1 MFSPCPGL
9 NPYHR
14 SFWGF
19 FGASF
24 VFGWYRKHKHFLR
37 ISHAK
42 LHSSFCATNRCHI
55 QDQCTFFRTE
65 EVRYRQRDG
74 QAKILGIIFCV
85 LGALLMSIYKG
96 PIIFKRLISK
106 TNPPSSMLPRNN
118 LLMGDLIM
126 GFEGWGIDKW
136 TLGGLCFI
144 LQTLSVG
151 IETNLKGAIMARF
164 PAPITVIAGM
174 TLTGF
179 LLMVIICYY
188 TVQEQSEWGFH
199 HVSEFLAAAYGG
211 LIMTGINNVLKCWSV
226 HNRGPI
232 FVASYAPVMPM
243 LSSIFGTFILGESLF
258 LGWYFP
264 STLICDNLSLDN
276 TCGRQSCI
284 QGSFHVFSSQ

>member
-1 MFSPCPGL
+1 VNLVGTNFGGQ
-9 NPYHR
+9 
-14 SFWGF
+14 GF

-55 QDQCTFFRTE
+55 QVTSTAPFCKACCLQVPDICFSYPNRTYKFPWSSGLWDNQYCRHCSCSRILLNYLVQRDVQLFFSTNVRFHIWHGVLLSQWIYYKNPQSAWDLQDQCTFFRTE

-151 IETNLKGAIMARF
+151 IETNLKVNVF
-164 PAPITVIAGM
+164 PHYGM
-174 TLTGF
+174 KNYL
-179 LLMVIICYY
+179 
-188 TVQEQSEWGFH
+188 
-199 HVSEFLAAAYGG
+199 
-211 LIMTGINNVLKCWSV
+211 N
-226 HNRGPI
+226 
-232 FVASYAPVMPM
+232 
-243 LSSIFGTFILGESLF
+243 
-258 LGWYFP
+258 
-264 STLICDNLSLDN
+264 
-276 TCGRQSCI
+276 
-284 QGSFHVFSSQ
+284 